1 MGNVVTDYTPTV
13 EQARDAY
20 VRAMRNAFIASEGE
34 HKEEF
39 DRMLAGV
46 RADTL
51 DEAAGWIGVSDFF
64 SRMNN
69 EDRVLVMQWLR
80 DRATLIRTNGET
92 VAGSK
97 DV

>member
-1 MGNVVTDYTPTV
+1 MTDYTPTI
-13 EQARDAY
+13 ERARDAY

-46 RADTL
+46 RADAL
-51 DEAAGWIGVSDFF
+51 DEAADKI
-64 SRMNN
+64 
-69 EDRVLVMQWLR
+69 EDRLWPDGFSMGVAGAVRELR
-80 DRATLIRTNGET
+80 VRAALIRTNGET